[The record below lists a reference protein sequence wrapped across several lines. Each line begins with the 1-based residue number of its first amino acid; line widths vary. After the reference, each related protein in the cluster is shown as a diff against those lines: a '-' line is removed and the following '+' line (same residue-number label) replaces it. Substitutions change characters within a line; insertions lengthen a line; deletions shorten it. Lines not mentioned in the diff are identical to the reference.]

1 MTLDRPAARADDFL
15 FSIPPSDLFDWILK
29 KIGETPQQT
38 QIERLPRSRE
48 VADGGSTS
56 RNTWLHRLT
65 SNPFRSPLS
74 SEQLPRYAHTNAR
87 YAHTNAQPKSI
98 GKMKISPTKL
108 IRKSKRSNTEASQP
122 NDQHEQLASLRA
134 EFEEYKRSSTA
145 ERDTLTSERDALSS
159 ERDALAKE
167 VVSLKE
173 KSKESTLQ
181 DENETVDE
189 SSKES
194 RTFPFAQHAL
204 DSVAEK
210 VDEDGYMKCCLAQ
223 E

>member
-1 MTLDRPAARADDFL
+1 
-15 FSIPPSDLFDWILK
+15 
-29 KIGETPQQT
+29 
-38 QIERLPRSRE
+38 
-48 VADGGSTS
+48 
-56 RNTWLHRLT
+56 
-65 SNPFRSPLS
+65 
-74 SEQLPRYAHTNAR
+74 
-87 YAHTNAQPKSI
+87 
-98 GKMKISPTKL
+98 MKISPTKL
-108 IRKSKRSNTEASQP
+108 IRKSKRSNTEASKP

-194 RTFPFAQHAL
+194 TTFPFAQHAL

-210 VDEDGYMKCCLAQ
+210 FDEDGYMKCCLAQ

>member
-1 MTLDRPAARADDFL
+1 
-15 FSIPPSDLFDWILK
+15 
-29 KIGETPQQT
+29 
-38 QIERLPRSRE
+38 
-48 VADGGSTS
+48 
-56 RNTWLHRLT
+56 
-65 SNPFRSPLS
+65 
-74 SEQLPRYAHTNAR
+74 
-87 YAHTNAQPKSI
+87 
-98 GKMKISPTKL
+98 MKISPTKL
-108 IRKSKRSNTEASQP
+108 IRKSKRSNTEASKS

-194 RTFPFAQHAL
+194 TFPFAQHAL
-204 DSVAEK
+204 DFVAEQF
-210 VDEDGYMKCCLAQ
+210 DEDGYMKCCLAQ